1 MSHTD
6 DLAYLRS
13 VAEAGQQAASL
24 SGRFFLWWG
33 GLAAPALLA
42 HWALVSGLTG
52 LNTAYVGFVWLA
64 YGLIGMAGSVVL
76 GRSLR
81 NKPGSGAVNNRGEG
95 AVWNGVMWMIA
106 AYAIGIVIAAFA
118 GRAEMILFD
127 TIPLV
132 AFGGYGVSFW
142 VASSLGGPKWMRP
155 LSIISWLATGGGMLL
170 VGTPGLYLYCTAAVV
185 ILAVLPG
192 LTLVRNEP
200 KTSQA

>member
-1 MSHTD
+1 MSQTE
-6 DLAYLRS
+6 DLDYLRA
-13 VAEAGQQAASL
+13 VAESGQQAASL

-52 LNTAYVGFVWLA
+52 LNPAFVGFVWLA
-64 YGLIGMAGSVVL
+64 YGLVGMTGNVFL

-81 NKPGSGAVNNRGEG
+81 NKPGTGAVNNRGEG
-95 AVWNGVMWMIA
+95 AVWNGVTWLIA

-118 GRAEMILFD
+118 GRAETILFD

-142 VASSLGGPKWMRP
+142 VASSLGGPNWMRP
-155 LSIISWLATGGGMLL
+155 LSIIAWLASAGGMLL
-170 VGTPGLYLYCTAAVV
+170 VGSPGLYLYCAAAVV

-192 LTLVRNEP
+192 LALVRSEP
-200 KTSQA
+200 GPVQA